1 MFGFRFVV
9 LISLDVGGVTG
20 WEHPPQDGNESG
32 DHVDGDQSDHD
43 DHVAVDQGD
52 HVDHDDGDQ
61 GDHIDHVAVD
71 QGDHVD
77 HVAIDEGDR
86 VDHVAVDHCGNV
98 DNVVVDHGGHGDQV
112 DCCDRAD
119 RGDANNDED
128 VTLFMLIKPPLRA
141 LKTWEIYYLETL
153 RLYWSFSDHHNI
165 RCWLFFYGITFNMRA
180 IVGLA
185 SFFDALY
192 FSLYLY
198 IPAILKQI
206 FAKNRICFAIF
217 EKYLPGQIG
226 PRVNKVPVTANFK
239 GGE

>member
-1 MFGFRFVV
+1 MRAPNKEIWINANDHPFMPFFIAIDFVGMFGIRLVV

-20 WEHPPQDGNESG
+20 WEHPPQDGNES
-32 DHVDGDQSDHD
+32 
-43 DHVAVDQGD
+43 GD

-128 VTLFMLIKPPLRA
+128 VTLFM
-141 LKTWEIYYLETL
+141 
-153 RLYWSFSDHHNI
+153 
-165 RCWLFFYGITFNMRA
+165 
-180 IVGLA
+180 
-185 SFFDALY
+185 
-192 FSLYLY
+192 
-198 IPAILKQI
+198 
-206 FAKNRICFAIF
+206 
-217 EKYLPGQIG
+217 
-226 PRVNKVPVTANFK
+226 
-239 GGE
+239 